1 LLVPTRQR
9 ARAVQLA
16 YAAER
21 LAGGERVWPSADVLP
36 YAAWAHREAE
46 RRAALDPKLWP
57 RILSASEEWY
67 LWRECAAEAAGELAL
82 LDTGALAEGLARA
95 SELAAQY
102 AIAPAGAAAAGE
114 AGLYARA
121 QRGFAGRVA
130 ALNATSG
137 TALAHRLQ
145 APSGADAPLACGFDS
160 ATPLLRALARVR
172 GPGEAACAPRQ
183 VRPADL
189 DEELYAIAG
198 WCRQRLAGQPDPRLL
213 VIVPG
218 HEGMR
223 ERLAAL
229 IRQALVPES
238 VAEPRAGAAAVAL
251 EGGPALSAAP
261 LPKHALAT
269 LNFLAGRELDFEAL
283 ARWLLAPFWA
293 QPDSLARAKLAHYLR
308 QRALARL
315 DLRELSGAL
324 QLVPRALQGPARE
337 LDATLRR
344 AAAALADGATSPR
357 GWAERAREALA
368 HLKWPGA
375 GERES
380 AHWQT
385 LMRWHELLE
394 DFGQLSGSLPLLPRA
409 RALELLEALAGR
421 TAYRPADEDVAVT
434 VSAALAD
441 PVVRYDGMWVAG
453 LSAEAFPQ
461 AVTPEP
467 FLPLQAQ
474 LAAGVP
480 QATSAG
486 RRAQAEWLLATW
498 RAGASELVLSLA
510 RHGRDLELAPSP
522 LLAQVPLVPPGA
534 SERWLPARLHRA
546 GLTDSLA
553 DERGTP
559 WRAAEP
565 LPGTRTLVL
574 QNQCPF
580 RAYAE
585 LRLGALAPE
594 SADLGIA
601 ADQRGLLL
609 HAALEWL
616 WGELKGQAALLEL
629 SPPALAGLIARAVA
643 QARQT
648 LAARVPQRRRTRR
661 VADTQLE
668 LFAAL
673 PAALARECRRAE
685 RLIATL
691 LDLER
696 ARAPFRVVATEFAS
710 ELSLGGARMRLRLDR
725 IDALEDGRRVILDY
739 KSGRR
744 AGADWYGER
753 PSHPQ
758 LLGYLAAL
766 GEGVSALANVHVN
779 AREVAFA
786 GIAESDGIL
795 PRVKSVRARP
805 EVPDWAAQQERWRAT
820 VARLIEEFLAGD
832 ARVDPVPGAC
842 SFCHVI
848 DLCRIREPFAPD
860 AAPLPG
866 GADD

>member
-1 LLVPTRQR
+1 VPTRQR

-16 YAAER
+16 YAAAR
-21 LAGGERVWPSADVLP
+21 LAADERVWPSADVLP
-36 YAAWAHREAE
+36 YAAWRHREAE
-46 RRAALDPKLWP
+46 RRAALDPTHWP
-57 RILSASEEWY
+57 RILSAGEEWY
-67 LWRECAAEAAGELAL
+67 LWRECAAEVAGELAL
-82 LDTGALAEGLARA
+82 LDTGALAESLARA
-95 SELAAQY
+95 SELAAEY
-102 AIAPAGAAAAGE
+102 ALAPAGAAAPGE

-121 QRGFAGRVA
+121 QRRFTERLRSLEATTVTAITERLRTSSA
-130 ALNATSG
+130 ADT
-137 TALAHRLQ
+137 
-145 APSGADAPLACGFDS
+145 PLACGFEA
-160 ATPLLRALARVR
+160 ATPLLRSLALVR
-172 GPGEAACAPRQ
+172 EPGAAECAPHK
-183 VRPADL
+183 VRPADPA
-189 DEELYAIAG
+189 EELSAIAG
-198 WCRQRLAGQPDPRLL
+198 WCRERLAADPAARLL
-213 VIVPG
+213 VILPG
-218 HEGMR
+218 HEGVR

-238 VAEPRAGAAAVAL
+238 VATTRAGAAAVAV

-261 LPKHALAT
+261 LPKHALTT
-269 LNFLAGRELDFEAL
+269 LNFLAGRELEL
-283 ARWLLAPFWA
+283 AELSRWLLAPFWA
-293 QPDSLARAKLAHYLR
+293 QPDAFARAKLALNLR

-315 DLRELSGAL
+315 DLRGLSGAL
-324 QLVPRALQGPARE
+324 QLVPRALQGVARE

-344 AAAALADGATSPR
+344 AAAALEDGTTSPR
-357 GWAERAREALA
+357 GWSERAREALA
-368 HLKWPGA
+368 RLRWPGA
-375 GERES
+375 GERDG

-394 DFGQLSGSLPLLPRA
+394 DFGQLSGSLPMLSRA
-409 RALELLEALAGR
+409 RALQLLEALAAR

-441 PVVRYDGMWVAG
+441 PVVRYEGIWVAG
-453 LSAEAFPQ
+453 LSADAFPQ
-461 AVTPEP
+461 PVTPEP
-467 FLPLQAQ
+467 FLPLAAQ

-480 QATSAG
+480 QATSSG
-486 RRAQAEWLLATW
+486 RREQAERLLRAW
-498 RAGASELVLSLA
+498 RAATDELVFSLP
-510 RHGRDLELAPSP
+510 RHGGDLELAESP
-522 LLAQVPLVPPGA
+522 LLAPVPQVHAGA
-534 SERWLPARLHRA
+534 LEPWLPARLQRA
-546 GLTDSLA
+546 RLTESLS
-553 DERGTP
+553 DEHGTP

-616 WGELKGQAALLEL
+616 WNELKSQAALAAQ
-629 SPPALAGLIARAVA
+629 SPPALASLIARSVA

-668 LFAAL
+668 MFAQV
-673 PAALARECRRAE
+673 PPALARECRRAE
-685 RLIATL
+685 RLIGSL

-696 ARAPFRVVATEFAS
+696 ARAPFHVVATEFAS
-710 ELSLGGARMRLRLDR
+710 ELALGGARMRLRLDR
-725 IDALEDGRRVILDY
+725 VDALGDGRRVILDY

-766 GEGVSALANVHVN
+766 GAGVCALANVHVN
-779 AREVAFA
+779 AREIAFA
-786 GIAESDGIL
+786 GIAEADGIL

-805 EVPDWAAQQERWRAT
+805 EVPDWQAQQQRWRAT
-820 VARLIEEFLAGD
+820 LERLIGEFLAGD
-832 ARVDPVPGAC
+832 ARVDPVAGAC

-848 DLCRIREPFAPD
+848 DICRIREPFVPD